1 MIPMLATAAANV
13 SNIAFTR
20 MDEAI
25 SGAMLT
31 DAEGKEHGKSK
42 VAGFM
47 AVAQSACTRAV
58 IVPCACLLLPPAAE
72 AVAARFKV
80 LPTGNVGLTIFRLG
94 FIYMSLQGAL
104 PAALAVFPQ
113 TIALRAS
120 DVEEQFQGLTDSAG
134 KAVDTF
140 YCNKGL

>member
-20 MDEAI
+20 MDEVR
-25 SGAMLT
+25 SGAVLT
-31 DAEGKEHGKSK
+31 DAEGTERGKSK
-42 VAGFM
+42 TAGFL

-80 LPTGNVGLTIFRLG
+80 LPTGNVGLILFRLG
-94 FIYMSLQGAL
+94 FIYISLQGAL

-113 TIALRAS
+113 TIELGAK
-120 DVEEQFQGLTDSAG
+120 DVEPQFQGLKDSRG
-134 KAVDTF
+134 QPIDTF